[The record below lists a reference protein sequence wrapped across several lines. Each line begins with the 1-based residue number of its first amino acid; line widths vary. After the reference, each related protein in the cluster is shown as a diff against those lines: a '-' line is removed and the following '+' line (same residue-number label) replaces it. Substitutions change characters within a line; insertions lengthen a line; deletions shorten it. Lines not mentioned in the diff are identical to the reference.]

1 MEPGP
6 VWWPSVLVCPC
17 LGLYL
22 SFGLALVPSVW
33 VGFFFASTYSPCTT
47 RFVGAYCLPGI
58 GAWLGLLVMG
68 PRGYWRFVRNLCAR
82 AWGGRK

>member
-6 VWWPSVLVCPC
+6 VWCPSALVCPG

-22 SFGLALVPSVW
+22 GFGLALVPSVW

-47 RFVGAYCLPGI
+47 RFVGAYCLLGI
-58 GAWLGLLVMG
+58 GA
-68 PRGYWRFVRNLCAR
+68 
-82 AWGGRK
+82 